1 MWIWGTRRSNSRE
14 KDIHLTHW
22 LEPFKCVTR
31 TATIFYKCHQHLLSP
46 SQLIQ
51 ISLYFAHY
59 HFLSSLPLFLSL
71 HSLNTYIQTIAYLIH
86 TRNKQPIMSAFS
98 VNSMLNQVSD
108 TDKPS
113 RPPRPSVLDISN
125 LLCGEDLEPTLSPSS
140 SNGSNS
146 AIQSPISAS
155 SSCCQLPSIMDV
167 WPAQQ
172 LPMLPPMPSQ
182 KPLHPL
188 EPASSA
194 AATAN
199 SIWMHHSMASSV
211 SSVASDMSNS
221 TSATANASTTS
232 LPNMVP
238 ESSTSTRTLPLKKQ
252 ARRHYHKD
260 ITLHSNSSS
269 SGSSDDDQEEPVSSL
284 IPSSP
289 SLPPVKAKR
298 RRANAKQ
305 LQVLNRVFE
314 RTVFPSTQLRAELGR
329 QLGMTPRTV
338 QIWFQNRRQAIRTR
352 ERQRLLRI
360 VSDDSSSASLSTAM
374 D

>member
-1 MWIWGTRRSNSRE
+1 
-14 KDIHLTHW
+14 
-22 LEPFKCVTR
+22 
-31 TATIFYKCHQHLLSP
+31 
-46 SQLIQ
+46 
-51 ISLYFAHY
+51 
-59 HFLSSLPLFLSL
+59 
-71 HSLNTYIQTIAYLIH
+71 
-86 TRNKQPIMSAFS
+86 MSAFS
-98 VNSMLNQVSD
+98 VNSMLNQVRN
-108 TDKPS
+108 TDQPS

-125 LLCGEDLEPTLSPSS
+125 LLCGEDLEPTLSPGS

-146 AIQSPISAS
+146 AIQSPVSAS
-155 SSCCQLPSIMDV
+155 SGCCQLPSIMDV

-188 EPASSA
+188 EPSSSSA

-221 TSATANASTTS
+221 TSTTTNASTTS
-232 LPNMVP
+232 LPNMVS
-238 ESSTSTRTLPLKKQ
+238 ESSSTSTRTLPLKKQ
-252 ARRHYHKD
+252 ARRYYRED
-260 ITLHSNSSS
+260 STSQSS

-360 VSDDSSSASLSTAM
+360 VSGDSSAASLSTTM

>member
-1 MWIWGTRRSNSRE
+1 
-14 KDIHLTHW
+14 
-22 LEPFKCVTR
+22 
-31 TATIFYKCHQHLLSP
+31 
-46 SQLIQ
+46 
-51 ISLYFAHY
+51 
-59 HFLSSLPLFLSL
+59 
-71 HSLNTYIQTIAYLIH
+71 
-86 TRNKQPIMSAFS
+86 MSAFS
-98 VNSMLNQVSD
+98 VNSMLNQASN
-108 TDKPS
+108 TDQPS

-146 AIQSPISAS
+146 AIQSPVSAS
-155 SSCCQLPSIMDV
+155 SGCCQLPSIMDV

-188 EPASSA
+188 EPASSS
-194 AATAN
+194 ATAN

-221 TSATANASTTS
+221 TSATTTNASTTS
-232 LPNMVP
+232 LPNMVS
-238 ESSTSTRTLPLKKQ
+238 ESSSSTSTRTLPLKKQ
-252 ARRHYHKD
+252 ARRYYREDSTSH
-260 ITLHSNSSS
+260 SS
-269 SGSSDDDQEEPVSSL
+269 SGSSEDDDQEEPVSSL

-360 VSDDSSSASLSTAM
+360 VSDDSSAASLSTAM